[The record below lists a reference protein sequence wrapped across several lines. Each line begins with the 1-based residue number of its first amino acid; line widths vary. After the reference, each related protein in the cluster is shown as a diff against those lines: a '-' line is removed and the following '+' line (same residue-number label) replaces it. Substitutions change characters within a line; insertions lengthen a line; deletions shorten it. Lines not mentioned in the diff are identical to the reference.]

1 MGGNGGTK
9 SGKTWLSACGPP
21 VEMPMTKHSGLEADA
36 GIGGGVADRLGGR
49 DGERDVT
56 PLVEG
61 DVVEEEVLDELAV
74 RRGRRTRLCAAAST
88 LPTSRSRLARIS
100 ASWLRSGLAM
110 KSTAPS
116 SSACKV
122 TSAPSCVKALT
133 MTTGTGCTA

>member
-21 VEMPMTKHSGLEADA
+21 VEMPMTKHSGLGADA
-36 GIGGGVADRLGGR
+36 DIGGGVAERPGGR
-49 DGERDVT
+49 VGGRDVT

-61 DVVEEEVLDELAV
+61 DVVVEEEVLDKLAA

-100 ASWLRSGLAM
+100 ASWLRSGLGI
-110 KSTAPS
+110 KSTAPN

-122 TSAPSCVKALT
+122 TSAPSCVI
-133 MTTGTGCTA
+133 